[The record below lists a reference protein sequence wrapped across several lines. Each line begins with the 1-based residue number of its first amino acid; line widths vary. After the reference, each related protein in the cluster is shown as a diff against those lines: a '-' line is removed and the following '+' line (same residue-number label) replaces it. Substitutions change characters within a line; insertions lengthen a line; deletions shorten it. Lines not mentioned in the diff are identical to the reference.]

1 MKNDPLKLDLNRK
14 KIIIDKF
21 KDYMMEEMDEEIGD
35 LKADLFLEF
44 IKNNIGKD
52 YYNKGVADSKKFL
65 LKRMED
71 FEIDMDQIFI

>member
-35 LKADLFLEF
+35 L
-44 IKNNIGKD
+44 NIHMSL
-52 YYNKGVADSKKFL
+52 YL
-65 LKRMED
+65 T
-71 FEIDMDQIFI
+71 